1 MYPRPRCPRFLVN
14 GVRMQKGLRWM
25 NISCHQTPWLSINC
39 QGLSEE
45 EQNGLRAEAARF
57 LVRVQA
63 GSELPGVTALNVGL
77 KATTD
82 HKSKSRGFG
91 EGWDAALATW
101 FN

>member
-1 MYPRPRCPRFLVN
+1 MEGRAGGRGFRNVSAPRPRFLVN

-57 LVRVQA
+57 LV
-63 GSELPGVTALNVGL
+63 GV
-77 KATTD
+77 
-82 HKSKSRGFG
+82 
-91 EGWDAALATW
+91 
-101 FN
+101 